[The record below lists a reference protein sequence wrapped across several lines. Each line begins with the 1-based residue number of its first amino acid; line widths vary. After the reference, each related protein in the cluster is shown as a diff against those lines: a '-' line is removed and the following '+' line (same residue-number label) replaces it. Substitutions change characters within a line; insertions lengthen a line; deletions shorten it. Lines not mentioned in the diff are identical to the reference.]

1 MKKRHWTR
9 MPDVVGDHEVYVN
22 DSAFFCAHGKH
33 PRGLG
38 KWAFALTG
46 GQIVWTL
53 DEMLFT
59 EAKKQAIEEE
69 RRRNPGLSVSIIAV
83 LS

>member
-1 MKKRHWTR
+1 MKKS
-9 MPDVVGDHEVYVN
+9 DHKVHVN
-22 DSAFFCAHGKH
+22 DSAFFLAHGKH
-33 PRGLG
+33 PLGLG
-38 KWAFALTG
+38 KWAFELTD

-59 EAKKQAIEEE
+59 EAKKLAIKEE
-69 RRRNPGLSVSIIAV
+69 RLRNPGPSISIISV